1 VTPSTAEAVVR
12 RLASDLGIAI
22 DGSRPSDLRVHDP
35 RFYRRVLAEGSLG
48 LGESYMEGWWDC
60 DDLVELHCLI
70 ARGDAEGRIRPSWRT
85 LWHAARARL
94 VDLQSR
100 RRAALVAKTHYDVT
114 VDHYAAMTDPWNT
127 MSCGY
132 WRDATTLAEA
142 QEAKLDLV
150 CRKLRLSAQDRVLDI
165 GCGLGSFAR
174 YAATKYGCAVVGL
187 SIAGEQVR
195 TVRERC
201 ADLPVTVHHCD
212 YRDVEVFAK
221 DGPFDKVV
229 SLEMFEHV
237 GVKNHRTYFEVTHRC
252 LRPGGL
258 FLLQTV
264 GANVSSHRNDPWF
277 DKYIFP
283 NGVVPSVAQIGT
295 AIENLFV
302 LEDWHSFGPD
312 YVKTLSA
319 WFENFDRQWRGPRD
333 DAFYRMWKYYLLS
346 AAGGFKARRRQ
357 IWQLLLSKGGVP
369 DAGPRES

>member
-1 VTPSTAEAVVR
+1 MTRLSAEEVVR
-12 RLASDLGIAI
+12 RLASDVGITI
-22 DGSRPSDLRVHDP
+22 DGRLPWDLRVHDR
-35 RFYRRVLAEGSLG
+35 RFYRRVLTDGSLG

-70 ARGDAEGRIRPSWRT
+70 ARGDAESRIRPSWRV
-85 LWHAARARL
+85 LWHAGKARL

-100 RRAALVAKTHYDVT
+100 RRASIVARSHYDVT
-114 VDHYAAMTDPWNT
+114 VDHYSAMTDPWRT

-132 WRDATTLAEA
+132 WKDATTLAEA

-150 CRKLRLSAQDRVLDI
+150 CRKLGLSSQDRVLDI
-165 GCGLGSFAR
+165 GCGLGSLAR
-174 YAATKYGCAVVGL
+174 YAATKYGCSVVGI

-195 TVRERC
+195 GLRELC
-201 ADLPVTVHHCD
+201 IDLPVTVHHCD
-212 YRDVEVFAK
+212 YRDVEIFAK
-221 DGPFDKVV
+221 DGPFDKIV

-237 GVKNHRTYFEVTHRC
+237 GVKNHREYFAVAHGC

-283 NGVVPSVAQIGT
+283 NGVVPSVRQIGA

-319 WFENFDRQWRGPRD
+319 WFENFDRHWPGSKG

-357 IWQLLLSKGGVP
+357 IWQILLSKGELP
-369 DAGPRES
+369 DAGPRER